1 MFIRAL
7 DLRVASQI
15 ALLINGA
22 MVTGL
27 MAAPADLRDELVDAT
42 MKILA

>member
-1 MFIRAL
+1 
-7 DLRVASQI
+7 
-15 ALLINGA
+15 

-27 MAAPADLRDELVDAT
+27 VAAPADLRDELVDAT